1 MQSNQTPRATLD
13 QRRLRLGTLDHAKT
27 HWSFGPLTY
36 WLMGILLFVDSSR
49 AASDHLIKRP
59 AIRSRKVA
67 MIRALRVIVL
77 LFACTFAVQAR
88 PDLVKVRVRV
98 ILVDRELN
106 QKPVP
111 FLPIAFKGGGK
122 SVEVKTGLDGAA
134 ETYLPPGKYTITTPK
149 PAELGGQRFSWS
161 VAVTLAGTEQS
172 VDLTNDNAKSEEIS
186 APASAESSGGGNLT
200 EHFKRLKNTV
210 VTVISEAG
218 HGTGFFA
225 DSKGLVLTN
234 QHVVGNSE
242 YLAVQFDR
250 EHKIAARLIAAD
262 AQKDVALL
270 WVNLAALPNAEP
282 APLYRPA
289 RGRAPVQEGEHVFTI
304 GSPLTLDKIITTGIV
319 SKVETHTIISDINI
333 NPGNSGGPLFNGAG
347 QVVGLTT
354 FGTQSERGPGVS
366 GIVRIEETSALLEQ
380 NRAKATGT
388 PPPGTLL
395 PVEPLTPYPIE
406 GLKDALKADKFD
418 PRPYYLTAGDFNIAL
433 STPPF
438 DYREAEERRLEA
450 ERAQKKRNRK
460 KVHAT
465 EDDSDSDVPK
475 LWEEDAGAHPA
486 VLGIYVMP
494 KAKEGFGSALGRS
507 FNANSAAKLK
517 FKTDFQ
523 SMKLFCGSKEIQPIH
538 PGRVPVTVSVRNRA
552 IKMDDSTFKGVYLFS
567 PDAVN
572 PDCGEVKL
580 AIYSSKSE
588 EPVSKVLDEK
598 SVQHIWADF
607 EAFRRAEAQASVG
620 KKR

>member
-1 MQSNQTPRATLD
+1 MTRV
-13 QRRLRLGTLDHAKT
+13 LRLT
-27 HWSFGPLTY
+27 
-36 WLMGILLFVDSSR
+36 
-49 AASDHLIKRP
+49 
-59 AIRSRKVA
+59 
-67 MIRALRVIVL
+67 VL

-88 PDLVKVRVRV
+88 PDLVRVRVRV

-111 FLPIAFKGGGK
+111 FLLISLKSSGK
-122 SVEVKTGLDGAA
+122 SAEVKTGLDGTA
-134 ETYLPPGKYTITTPK
+134 ETQLPPGKYTITTPK
-149 PAELGGQRFSWS
+149 PTELGGRRFSWS
-161 VAVTLAGTEQS
+161 VAVTLTGAEQS
-172 VDLTNDNAKSEEIS
+172 VDLTNDNAKSEDIS
-186 APASAESSGGGNLT
+186 ASTPAPAGESSSGGDLT

-210 VTVISEAG
+210 VTVMSESG
-218 HGTGFFA
+218 HGTGFFV

-262 AQKDVALL
+262 PQKDVALL
-270 WVNLAALPNAEP
+270 LVNLAALPNAAP

-289 RGRAPVQEGEHVFTI
+289 GGRAPVQEGERVFTI

-319 SKVETHTIISDINI
+319 SKVEPHTIISDINI
-333 NPGNSGGPLFNGAG
+333 NPGNSGGPLFNSAG

-354 FGTQSERGPGVS
+354 FGTRSEAGPGVS
-366 GIVRIEETSALLEQ
+366 GIVRIEETLTLLEQ

-388 PPPGTLL
+388 PPGTLL

-406 GLKDALKADKFD
+406 GLKEALKADKFD

-438 DYREAEERRLEA
+438 DYREEEERRLEA
-450 ERAQKKRNRK
+450 ERAHKKRNK
-460 KVHAT
+460 KNDQTT
-465 EDDSDSDVPK
+465 ENTDDSDAPK
-475 LWEEDAGAHPA
+475 QWEEDTGAHPA
-486 VLGIYVMP
+486 VFGIYVMP
-494 KAKEGFGSALGRS
+494 QVKEGFGSALGRS
-507 FNANSAAKLK
+507 FNTRSAAKLK
-517 FKTDFQ
+517 FKADFQ
-523 SMKLFCGSKEIQPIH
+523 RMKLFCGSKDVQPIH
-538 PGRVPVTVSVRNRA
+538 PGRVPVTVSVQNQA
-552 IKMDDSTFKGVYLFS
+552 VKMDDSTYKGVYLFS

-572 PDCGEVKL
+572 PGCGEVKL

-588 EPVSKVLDEK
+588 EPVIKALDEK

-607 EAFRRAEAQASVG
+607 EAFRRAEEEAKLG
-620 KKR
+620 KKQ